1 MRKEPSSWAAIARH
15 QSGRDRK
22 VRRMAEAAFR
32 SSETSLVNKL
42 EAFPRFATKRSIARF
57 LARYEIYRELQA
69 VNGSIIE
76 CGVFNGAGLF
86 AWAQFA
92 NIFEPSN
99 HSRKIIGFDTFAGFP
114 SLSEED
120 DEPEKEFSPGDM
132 RGDTLDSLRESARKY
147 DAERDL
153 AHIPNLELVPGD
165 FLRTGEAYLRKH
177 PHLLVAML
185 YLDFDLYEPTKKA
198 LELFLPRMPKGAV
211 VCFDELNC
219 EAFPGETQAMLEML
233 PIRETELRRFPFD
246 PWISYARL

>member
-1 MRKEPSSWAAIARH
+1 MRKTPPSVAAIARH
-15 QSGRDRK
+15 QSNRDR
-22 VRRMAEAAFR
+22 RAHRMTEAAFR
-32 SSETSLVNKL
+32 ASETSLFNKL
-42 EAFPRFATKRSIARF
+42 EAFPRFASKRSIARF
-57 LARYEIYRELQA
+57 LARYEIYRELQH
-69 VNGSIIE
+69 VNGSIVE

-86 AWAQFA
+86 AWGQFA

-120 DEPEKEFSPGDM
+120 SEPGKEFSAGDM
-132 RGDTLDSLRESARKY
+132 RGDTVDAIKESVRKY
-147 DAERDL
+147 DMERDL
-153 AHIPNLELVPGD
+153 SHIPNLELVAGD
-165 FLRTGEAYLRKH
+165 FLRTGEIYLRKH
-177 PHLLVAML
+177 PHLLIAML

-198 LELFLPRMPKGAV
+198 LELFLPRMPKGAI

-233 PIRETELRRFPFD
+233 PIRGTELRRFPFD